1 VTTLT
6 EPDPTGDRRCWPCAV
21 ANSAVGLVVAWV
33 PLVAAVV
40 AGRPDLYVGTAIWG
54 TLVTAYAGYRVVA
67 LGYLP
72 YAESIAKRTGLH
84 QRVGRGRKDDRR

>member
-1 VTTLT
+1 VTTVT
-6 EPDPTGDRRCWPCAV
+6 EPDLPGDRRCWPCAV

-72 YAESIAKRTGLH
+72 YAESIAKLTGVH
-84 QRVGRGRKDDRR
+84 GRIGPGRENDDR